1 LFEAFKVKGIAFKQ
15 LTTMDKLEVLEV
27 VKSLTRIK
35 TKEIGGKIG
44 AWR

>member
-1 LFEAFKVKGIAFKQ
+1 LFEAFRVKDIAFKQ

-27 VKSLTRIK
+27 VESLTRIK
-35 TKEIGGKIG
+35 TKEIGGKVG